1 MRFIKKTLSMISL
14 MLFFT
19 LLMSTVVFAADDVE
33 KSVTYDGRTYNA
45 SELSKETLDW
55 LEWYNA
61 LPDDLKE
68 MVSHEPAEL
77 SLQTE
82 TYTICTTVD
91 ADAPTTNYPIPFATQ
106 LLPTSGYEPSYN
118 PSYWNKDENIKRAN
132 CYAYAM
138 DVLKDTEGKLQ
149 PGELAGSKYTSLTEA
164 AIFKAVQADG
174 KYLGSGREIKR
185 SSRDEKPGTNE
196 YKVALVIAPNSD
208 YHWYEQNSD
217 GYWSHK
223 RGLTEVSNL
232 DASGNKIAD
241 PQSCDRNYGYGANYS
256 TFCGYYI
263 VKYTNK

>member
-1 MRFIKKTLSMISL
+1 MRFIKKALSMISV
-14 MLFFT
+14 MLIFS
-19 LLMSTVVFAADDVE
+19 LLMSTVVFAADKDD
-33 KSVTYDGRTYNA
+33 KSVTYNGQTYNA

-68 MVSHEPAEL
+68 MVSHEPTEL
-77 SLQTE
+77 SSTTQT
-82 TYTICTTVD
+82 YAIGTTVD
-91 ADAPTTNYPIPFATQ
+91 AGAPAINYPMPFAT

-118 PSYWNKDENIKRAN
+118 PTYWNKDENIRRAN

-138 DVLKDTEGKLQ
+138 DVLKNTEGKLQ
-149 PGELAGSKYTSLTEA
+149 PGELAGSTYTSLTES
-164 AIFKAVQADG
+164 AIFKAAQADG
-174 KYLGSGREIKR
+174 PYLGSGREIKR
-185 SSRDEKPGTNE
+185 SSKDEKPGTNE

-232 DASGNKIAD
+232 DASGNKITD
-241 PQSCDRNYGYGANYS
+241 PQSCNRDYGNGLNYS